1 MFDGHE
7 DLFFSQTTN
16 QSRPRT
22 DSLGKSNKGQNL
34 DQNINERRIV
44 LWSCVIFDIIIIRI
58 FDDSSVC
65 SSSDL
70 SFVMFGFENQG

>member
-1 MFDGHE
+1 MGMKI
-7 DLFFSQTTN
+7 FFSQTTN

-44 LWSCVIFDIIIIRI
+44 LWSSLVVIFDIIIIRI

-65 SSSDL
+65 SSRDL

>member
-44 LWSCVIFDIIIIRI
+44 L
-58 FDDSSVC
+58 
-65 SSSDL
+65 
-70 SFVMFGFENQG
+70 

>member
-1 MFDGHE
+1 MGMKI
-7 DLFFSQTTN
+7 FFSQTTN

-44 LWSCVIFDIIIIRI
+44 YT
-58 FDDSSVC
+58 
-65 SSSDL
+65 SDVHVTKL
-70 SFVMFGFENQG
+70 KVVFVTGSLTILTLKLFNSPMF

>member
-1 MFDGHE
+1 MAEAVRGLCYYFSPFTFTEMMFDGHE
-7 DLFFSQTTN
+7 DLFFFQTTN

-44 LWSCVIFDIIIIRI
+44 
-58 FDDSSVC
+58 
-65 SSSDL
+65 
-70 SFVMFGFENQG
+70 